1 MKSIIYE
8 QLINMQDAEYRE
20 FQSRLVPTVSLER
33 MIGVRAPSL
42 RVLARK
48 MKKEGIDEC
57 FLRELPHEYYDEN
70 NLHAFLISEI
80 NDFDRCIT
88 EIERF
93 LPHVDNWATCDG
105 LRPKCF
111 AKNKEKLLPFIDGW
125 IASVHPYTVRF
136 GEEMLMLHF
145 LDGED
150 FKEEYLLKC
159 ASIISDE
166 YYVNMMTAWFFATAL
181 ALQYESAVKYIEQRR
196 LPPFVHGM
204 SIRKACE
211 SFRITE
217 EHKAYLKTLRL

>member
-42 RVLARK
+42 RALARK

-111 AKNKEKLLPFIDGW
+111 AKNKEKLLPLIDGW

-150 FKEEYLLKC
+150 FKEEYLLRC
-159 ASIISDE
+159 ARIISDE

-181 ALQYESAVKYIEQRR
+181 ALQYESAVKYIEQRS